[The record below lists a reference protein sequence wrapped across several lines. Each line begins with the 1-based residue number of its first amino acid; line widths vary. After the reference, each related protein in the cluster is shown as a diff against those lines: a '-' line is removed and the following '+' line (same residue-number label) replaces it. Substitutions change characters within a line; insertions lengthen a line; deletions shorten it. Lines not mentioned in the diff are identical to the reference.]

1 MPLVLLP
8 DEPCQ
13 VRVQP
18 PVWLPRSSAFE
29 PATYTF
35 WDFLSGRTLPAFFSR
50 TWDSAAACRA
60 TERCAA
66 EPILDAPL
74 VSAYGFS
81 KSPSANFWV
90 RMRDTASSI
99 RRSVTRPA
107 FTSSVSAARKSLYEY
122 GTIIMSTPALTEVR
136 TCEA

>member
-1 MPLVLLP
+1 MPWRIVVPLVLLP

-35 WDFLSGRTLPAFFSR
+35 WDFFRGRTPAAFFRR
-50 TWDSAAACRA
+50 TWDLAAASRA
-60 TERCAA
+60 TARWPA
-66 EPILDAPL
+66 EPICAAPL

-81 KSPSANFWV
+81 KRPSLNFWV
-90 RMRDTASSI
+90 RMRDTASFTRASL
-99 RRSVTRPA
+99 TRPA
-107 FTSSVSAARKSLYEY
+107 
-122 GTIIMSTPALTEVR
+122 R
-136 TCEA
+136 T